1 MESEPWPSISAKA
14 KDLVSKL
21 LCVDPEQR
29 LTADQALSHPWIKVI
44 EEKPKTLHTVVNRM
58 HQRKSIRM
66 MDTNLNKL
74 AENLYPNIDY
84 SEIYQRLL
92 QKGLDPISSK
102 RERRMTLNIDPTTMK
117 RPERPVLP
125 RKMSD
130 TSSLLE
136 SP

>member
-1 MESEPWPSISAKA
+1 
-14 KDLVSKL
+14 
-21 LCVDPEQR
+21 
-29 LTADQALSHPWIKVI
+29 
-44 EEKPKTLHTVVNRM
+44 
-58 HQRKSIRM
+58 M
-66 MDTNLNKL
+66 MDSNLNKL

-117 RPERPVLP
+117 RPARPVLP

-136 SP
+136 SS